1 MNKVYVDKA
10 LNVARYL
17 HDIGTHKLPD
27 RYAVLRHALFLSEL
41 LLESVCPGEPSLFL
55 GREETVAAL
64 DPLTRVSLQEFAWSQ
79 ALRDGQVLT
88 ADTVNSLTHGERA
101 ALFRGAVR
109 SQTLLDAQLLVD
121 QLGISDTLDALV
133 RDALAVQAA
142 NGCLADFAAPLR
154 RRFEEMQQ
162 QGNPRR
168 LASLLDTAAQ
178 YKIPVLEALE
188 VEDLLREWEGQERS
202 YLALLRY
209 VGSMRLRALL
219 GMLHDLLDQSTELS
233 LARRLA
239 LIDVLVRI
247 GDPSSLPV
255 LDRFVAR
262 LAREDTAGPRRV
274 LCQYLDATLAAL
286 RAAEAPSPPDGLVI
300 AQFMFMGRIGRP
312 GKGDSGGLGVFL
324 TSLGDALADV
334 PGIAHVYTLVL
345 LNAVQARDDPP
356 LLTEHTARHT
366 IIHIP
371 VCCRDEITQYEMM
384 TREYAVRTA
393 VQRILATFRIR
404 PDVFHIRYS
413 DNGSRA
419 AAQVARRMGKKV
431 VFTITTD
438 PHRLLPAAF
447 AKRQDEELEDRD
459 LSFRLYKVY
468 IADQLL
474 ELADGLV
481 AMPDSAGT
489 AGLKAYFPQLI
500 LHPQARSKPLQM
512 ISEGIQVGRDRPEQ
526 VEEALLNEMC
536 HYETCK
542 QGVRLDLEFRDRPI
556 MLNVGRLYPLKQQPL
571 LVEAWVESGLWR
583 DYNLVLIG
591 GDLEDPTPIERKIQ
605 ARIEAAF
612 ARYPQ
617 ARGRFCLL
625 PAMPNEQIRQLEY
638 SMIELLPAP
647 LPHVYVCS
655 SQKEEFGI
663 AVLEAMEAGFLVFG
677 PEIGGLSSYIEPG
690 TNGFLMDTST
700 ASSIGTALTDV
711 LRGGFT
717 GDQLRAIAEAGS
729 RTVRERFNIQE
740 TAKEFARFYREVAE
754 TGSGRDS

>member
-1 MNKVYVDKA
+1 MNNAYAKKVLK
-10 LNVARYL
+10 VAQYL
-17 HDIGTHKLPD
+17 HDICTHKLPD
-27 RYAVLRHALFLSEL
+27 RYAVLRHALFLSDM
-41 LLESVCPGEPSLFL
+41 LLESIYPSERSMFL
-55 GREETVAAL
+55 GREENLGAL
-64 DPLTRVSLQEFAWSQ
+64 DTLTRISLQEFAWSQ

-88 ADTVNSLTHGERA
+88 ADTVNSLTHGERT

-121 QLGISDTLDALV
+121 QLGSSDTLDVLV

-142 NGCLADFAAPLR
+142 TGCLADFAAPLR
-154 RRFEEMQQ
+154 RRFEEMKQHS
-162 QGNPRR
+162 NPRR
-168 LASLLDTAAQ
+168 LASLLDIAAQ
-178 YKIPVLEALE
+178 YQIPILEAPE
-188 VEDLLREWEGQERS
+188 VEDLLQEWEGQERV

-209 VGSMRLRALL
+209 VGSMGFRDLL
-219 GMLHDLLDQSTELS
+219 EMLHDLLDQGTGLS
-233 LARRLA
+233 LARRFA
-239 LIDVLVRI
+239 LIDVLAQI
-247 GDPSSLPV
+247 GDSSSLAV
-255 LDRFVAR
+255 LERFAAR
-262 LAREDTAGPRRV
+262 LAKEETAGPRRV
-274 LCQYLDATLAAL
+274 LCQYLDGTLGAL

-300 AQFMFMGRIGRP
+300 AQFVFLGHIGRP

-324 TSLGDALADV
+324 TSLGNALAGV

-345 LNAVQARDDPP
+345 LNAVHARDDPP
-356 LLTEHTARHT
+356 LLTKQAARHT

-384 TREYAVRTA
+384 VREYAVRTV
-393 VQRILATFRIR
+393 VQRILTTFRIR

-419 AAQVARRMGKKV
+419 AAQVARNMGKKV

-438 PHRLLPAAF
+438 PHRMLSAAF
-447 AKRQDEELEDRD
+447 AKRQDEGLHDKD
-459 LSFRLYKVY
+459 LSFQLYKVY
-468 IADQLL
+468 MADQLL

-481 AMPDSAGT
+481 AMPDNAGDT
-489 AGLKAYFPQLI
+489 GVKAYFPQLI
-500 LHPQARSKPLQM
+500 LGPQAQIKPLQM
-512 ISEGIQVGRDRPEQ
+512 ISEGIQIGQERPEQ
-526 VEEALLNEMC
+526 VQEALLNEMC

-542 QGVRLDLEFRDRPI
+542 QGVRLDLEFRNRPI
-556 MLNVGRLYPLKQQPL
+556 MLNVGRLYLLKQQPL

-605 ARIEAAF
+605 AQIEATF

-617 ARGRFCLL
+617 AQGRFCFL
-625 PAMPNEQIRQLEY
+625 PAMPNDQIRRLEY
-638 SMIELLPAP
+638 SIIELLPAP

-655 SQKEEFGI
+655 SKKEEFGI

-677 PEIGGLSSYIEPG
+677 PEIGGLSSYIETG

-700 ASSIGTALTDV
+700 ASSIGRALTDV

-717 GDQLRAIAEAGS
+717 GDQLRAMAEAGS

-740 TAKEFARFYREVAE
+740 TAKEFARFYREIAKRG
-754 TGSGRDS
+754 TGHDS